1 MVDQITTT
9 VQLSALRAGVRAKF
23 IEGPMDTLV
32 ERDLDYIIT
41 NIEDF
46 KNGAASPRR
55 GIIAYGPSG
64 TGKTTAIR
72 HAVAKRSEFQP
83 HLNEHGELVPRS
95 IYLKLSSQCSSA
107 IDVIRALLREMN
119 LPTEGNKEELE
130 RELKNQVRERQI
142 SLIHLDELQHAVR
155 SNTAKAFEAIQ
166 DLLKEMLDRDDWH
179 LHMILSGMPRIHNM
193 RADGQIHRRTFVLPF
208 HCMDPEADDKWV
220 EKLLVETAVNFCG
233 LTLDNELLTPEFR
246 ERLCLSM
253 NGAWGKL
260 IEFIQ
265 GASFRAV
272 AHNRKVLKKTDFT
285 REFER
290 VSGFSDDE
298 NIFLARNFRDI
309 DLSDLRFGMED

>member
-1 MVDQITTT
+1 MVNQTMATEE
-9 VQLSALRAGVRAKF
+9 LSALRASVRLKF
-23 IEGPMDTLV
+23 IEGPMDALV
-32 ERDLDYIIT
+32 ADDIKYIVT

-46 KNGAASPRR
+46 KKGAASPRR

-72 HAVAKRSEFQP
+72 HAVAKEPEFQP
-83 HLNEHGELVPRS
+83 HRNEYGELVPRS

-119 LPTEGNKEELE
+119 LPTEGTKEELE
-130 RELKNQVRERQI
+130 RELKLQVKERQI

-179 LHMILSGMPRIHNM
+179 LHMILSGMPRIYNM

-208 HCMDPEADDKWV
+208 HCMDPEADDVWV

-233 LTLDNELLTPEFR
+233 LTLDKELLAPEFR
-246 ERLCLSM
+246 VRLCLSM
-253 NGAWGKL
+253 NGAWGKM

-265 GASFRAV
+265 GASFRAL
-272 AHNRKVLKKTDFT
+272 AHDRMVLKKIDFA

-298 NIFLARNFRDI
+298 NMFLAKNFRDI